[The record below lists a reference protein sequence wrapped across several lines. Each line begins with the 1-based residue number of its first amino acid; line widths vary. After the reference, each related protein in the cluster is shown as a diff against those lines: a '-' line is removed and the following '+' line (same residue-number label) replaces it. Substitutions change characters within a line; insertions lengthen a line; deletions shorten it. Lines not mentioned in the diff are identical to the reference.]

1 MQNDKHTLYQIGKC
15 INLRS
20 DVDPILSEK
29 GADALLL
36 FSESLHDSNMY
47 YMTGFLAPDPFL
59 LIKKVGNPPM
69 LLVNSMEYQRAKQ
82 QAWAKDVHSYA
93 EYDYFNIA
101 KSAKDPQLAGLKFI
115 ASVLKKE
122 VGEKPLVAVPQ
133 TFPALL
139 FDFLRNEGLNVKPF
153 SNLIEKARET
163 KEPDEIKEITN
174 VQRIMEKVVSKIID
188 TIANSRT
195 EPNGALTY
203 KANGRKETLT
213 SGKVKAMMGH
223 AFLDNGI
230 VNEDP
235 IVACGPKSALPH
247 YSGEADDKFK
257 ANQPIIFDI
266 FPQGIRKRYF
276 TDMTRTVVK
285 GKAPKQIKKMFDA
298 VQQAHD
304 ACIDAIHAGV
314 VGSDVYNLCCDV
326 LEKAG
331 YESTRGGKQTEKG
344 FIHGL
349 GHGVGLAVHEG
360 PGMGELSK
368 FPVSEHAV
376 VTVEPG
382 LYDPKIGG
390 VRIEDIVEVTKKG
403 CRNLTKMPVQLEI

>member
-1 MQNDKHTLYQIGKC
+1 
-15 INLRS
+15 LRS
-20 DVDPILSEK
+20 DIDPILTEK

-36 FSESLHDSNMY
+36 FSESIHDANMY
-47 YMTGFLAPDPFL
+47 YLTGFLAPDPF
-59 LIKKVGNPPM
+59 IFMKKVGSPPM
-69 LLVNSMEYQRAKQ
+69 LLINAMEYQRAKQ
-82 QAWAKDVHSYA
+82 QSMVKDVRSYV
-93 EYDYFNIA
+93 EYDYFNIV
-101 KSAKDPQLAGLKFI
+101 KSVKDPQIGWLKFI
-115 ASVLKKE
+115 ASALKKDI
-122 VGEKPLVAVPQ
+122 GQKPLIAVPPA
-133 TFPALL
+133 FPALL
-139 FDFLRNEGLNVKPF
+139 LDFLRSEKLNVKPF
-153 SNLIEKARET
+153 NNLVEKARET
-163 KEPDEIKEITN
+163 KEPDEIKEMTT

-188 TIANSRT
+188 TIANCKA
-195 EPNGALTY
+195 EANGTLSHKTNGKREALT
-203 KANGRKETLT
+203 AGQI
-213 SGKVKAMMGH
+213 KVMMGH
-223 AFLDNGI
+223 AFLDDGV

-257 ANQPIIFDI
+257 ANQPIILDI
-266 FPQGIRKRYF
+266 FPQSIRKRYT

-298 VQQAHD
+298 VLEAHD
-304 ACIDAIHAGV
+304 ASIDAIHEGV
-314 VGSDVYNLCCDV
+314 IGSDVYNLCCDV

-331 YESTRGGKQTEKG
+331 YETTRGGKQTEKG
-344 FIHGL
+344 FTHGL

-368 FPVSEHAV
+368 FPLKEHAI

-403 CRNLTKMPVQLEI
+403 CRNLTKMPIQLEI

>member
-1 MQNDKHTLYQIGKC
+1 VI
-15 INLRS
+15 
-20 DVDPILSEK
+20 
-29 GADALLL
+29 
-36 FSESLHDSNMY
+36 
-47 YMTGFLAPDPFL
+47 
-59 LIKKVGNPPM
+59 
-69 LLVNSMEYQRAKQ
+69 
-82 QAWAKDVHSYA
+82 
-93 EYDYFNIA
+93 
-101 KSAKDPQLAGLKFI
+101 
-115 ASVLKKE
+115 
-122 VGEKPLVAVPQ
+122 
-133 TFPALL
+133 
-139 FDFLRNEGLNVKPF
+139 
-153 SNLIEKARET
+153 
-163 KEPDEIKEITN
+163 
-174 VQRIMEKVVSKIID
+174 SKIID
-188 TIANSRT
+188 TIANSKI
-195 EPNGALTY
+195 EPNGTLTY
-203 KANGRKETLT
+203 KADGRKETLT

-223 AFLDNGI
+223 AFLDSGI

-247 YSGEADDKFK
+247 YSGENEDKFK

-266 FPQGIRKRYF
+266 FPQSIRKRYF

-298 VQQAHD
+298 VKQAHD
-304 ACIDAIHAGV
+304 ASIDAIHAGV
-314 VGSDVYNLCCDV
+314 VGSDVYNLCCDI

-331 YESTRGGKQTEKG
+331 YESTRGGNQTEKG

-382 LYDPKIGG
+382 LYDPMIGG
-390 VRIEDIVEVTKKG
+390 VRIEDTVEVTQKG